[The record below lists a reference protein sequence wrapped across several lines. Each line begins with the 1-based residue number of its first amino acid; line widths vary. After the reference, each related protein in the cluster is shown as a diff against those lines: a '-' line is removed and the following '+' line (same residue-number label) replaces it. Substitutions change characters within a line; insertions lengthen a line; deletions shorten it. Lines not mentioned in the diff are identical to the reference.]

1 MPWRVCA
8 HLPLGRGWEGV
19 EVQTGIGSPKLECQR
34 KDTQG
39 NSRTPFCPLRHDCTP
54 MHSHVCTHTL
64 KHTPLYTCV
73 TLSFIS
79 ANKHSRGQAAV
90 KASLSISHSVGHI
103 LTQTHTHTLV
113 TLTTSHS
120 PRLALHA
127 SSQAPKGP
135 SNVFTHMML
144 TPRTTGRKIS
154 ATEVSQ
160 EVNNTNIVTL
170 FWIWSY
176 SWCLSASKLVSFVVA
191 SFSF

>member
-1 MPWRVCA
+1 MPEKR
-8 HLPLGRGWEGV
+8 HSR
-19 EVQTGIGSPKLECQR
+19 KL
-34 KDTQG
+34 
-39 NSRTPFCPLRHDCTP
+39 
-54 MHSHVCTHTL
+54 THTIL
-64 KHTPLYTCV
+64 SSQTMTARPCIHTYVHTRFKHTPLYTCV

-79 ANKHSRGQAAV
+79 PTNIHACGCR
-90 KASLSISHSVGHI
+90 KAFTLHLSLCYHI

-113 TLTTSHS
+113 THTTSHS

-127 SSQAPKGP
+127 SSQAPKGAQQRIH
-135 SNVFTHMML
+135 HMML

-176 SWCLSASKLVSFVVA
+176 SWCLSASGTCVLVVA
-191 SFSF
+191 SSSHFEDSWY